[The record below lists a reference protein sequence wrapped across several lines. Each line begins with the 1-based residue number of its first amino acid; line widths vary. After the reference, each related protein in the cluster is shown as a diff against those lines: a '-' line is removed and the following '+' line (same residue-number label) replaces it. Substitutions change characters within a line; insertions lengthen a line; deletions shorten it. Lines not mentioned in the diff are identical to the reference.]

1 MENVLKKRK
10 SINTQIQFENILK
23 NEKEKNNTL
32 INKFIF
38 QIVFCIVILTSIW
51 LYKIADPVNFEYNKN
66 KYGWILEYNMTYD
79 NTYNLVANY
88 LNNNFQFNI
97 PLKINSDLNNIAIN
111 NNIQNEEINLNNNNN
126 NENNIELPIINNEE
140 NVIENIEGEKE
151 EINNNIN
158 NEEENINEI
167 NSYNNM
173 QIIAEELKSKY
184 NFVKPTT
191 GQVTCPFGNRESD
204 NKDISTFHLGIDIGN
219 VKGTE
224 IVAAMEGTVTDVSNN
239 SIYGNYIKVTNE
251 DVLIVYA
258 HCDKILVKKGDK
270 VKCGDLI
277 AKMGK
282 TGLATGVHLHF
293 EVRKNGYVINPEYL
307 INFY

>member
-1 MENVLKKRK
+1 MENILKKRK
-10 SINTQIQFENILK
+10 SINTQIKFENIIK
-23 NEKEKNNTL
+23 KEKNNTL

-38 QIVFCIVILTSIW
+38 QILFCIVILTSIW
-51 LYKIADPVNFEYNKN
+51 LYKIVDPVNFEYNKN

-79 NTYNLVANY
+79 NTYNLFANY
-88 LNNNFQFNI
+88 LNNKFQFNI

-111 NNIQNEEINLNNNNN
+111 NNIQNEEIKLNNH
-126 NENNIELPIINNEE
+126 NENNVEVLMINNEE
-140 NVIENIEGEKE
+140 NVIENIEDKKE

-184 NFVKPTT
+184 DFVKPTT
-191 GQVTCPFGNRESD
+191 GQVTCPFGNRDSD

-224 IVAAMEGTVTDVSNN
+224 IVAAMDGTVTDVSNN
-239 SIYGNYIKVTNE
+239 SIYGNYIKVINE
-251 DVLIVYA
+251 DVLVVYA
-258 HCDKILVKKGDK
+258 HCDKILVKKGEN

-293 EVRKNGYVINPEYL
+293 EVRKNGCVINPEYL
-307 INFY
+307 INFN